1 MTNPFHRAAQEQINE
16 LSRYVLDDNTCLTTI
31 QVQIMQSRLNGMTY
45 RGIVQTYGLS
55 CQNVVTTCLKRTAL
69 GRKWFPGNTGGNDSY
84 LGEVDQILFIQKIK
98 SEADSINC
106 VPTCVA
112 VAFAHMLNE
121 KRAKQAQLLLTGIGC
136 PGIAANITCFD
147 PPHESWLRGYCLQSE
162 IRIVRPQELEL
173 IRRTSC
179 DVGSIYRFFEQ
190 FYDLIDRDR
199 RLIFNM
205 DETMV
210 SAKRK
215 YKVLVQ
221 KGRLPL
227 TTSAQTAPHLTGCI
241 TVSASGTCLEPLLI
255 LKSKKTLAGLED
267 FQQSCI
273 FCSSNSGWMNR
284 RVFIIWVM
292 VFITQVAQYRT
303 RLPKNIRSETIL
315 LITDGHGSRR
325 CFTACFLLWCFDI
338 ELLILPG
345 HCSHV
350 MQPFDVALASPLK
363 SNYKKALD
371 SKKFHGDGE
380 IATQTAQEV
389 RTMMI
394 SSFLDA
400 VSSSCTYTNV
410 LASFAST
417 GLSPLDPSLPL
428 NSQFAM
434 LDVNATTNSG
444 AEILN
449 DLEGLN
455 KLFKEENGRDLTDND
470 LRLTLNEL
478 KNVYAKVKDK
488 TKNGL
493 LLSDL
498 PSFIMDTESGEQ
510 LVSWT

>member
-1 MTNPFHRAAQEQINE
+1 MTNPFQRAAQEQLNE
-16 LSRYVLDDNTCLTTI
+16 LAKFVTADNSCLTAI
-31 QVQIMQSRLNGMTY
+31 QIQITQSRLNGMTY
-45 RGIVQTYGLS
+45 RAITETFGLS
-55 CQNVVTTCLKRTAL
+55 CQNVVTTCFKRTAL

-84 LGEVDQILFIQKIK
+84 LGEVDQIIFINKIK

-112 VAFAHMLNE
+112 VAYAHMLSE
-121 KRAKQAQLLLTGIGC
+121 KRAKQAQFLLTGIGC
-136 PGIAANITCFD
+136 PGLALSISSFD
-147 PPHESWLRGYCLQSE
+147 PPHESWLRGYCSKTE

-190 FYDLIDRDR
+190 CYDVLDRDR

-215 YKVLVQ
+215 YKVLAQ

-227 TTSAQTAPHLTGCI
+227 TTSSQTAPHLTGCI
-241 TVSASGTCLEPLLI
+241 TVSASGTCFEPLLI
-255 LKSKKTLAGLED
+255 LKAKKTLAGLED
-267 FQQSCI
+267 FTQSCF
-273 FCSSNSGWMNR
+273 FCSSDSGWMNR
-284 RVFIIWVM
+284 RVFIIWTI
-292 VFITQVAQYRT
+292 VFITQVSQYRA
-303 RLPKNIRSETIL
+303 RLPKDIRNETIL

-363 SNYKKALD
+363 SHYKKTLD
-371 SKKFHGDGE
+371 SKKFQGDGR
-380 IATQTAQEV
+380 IANQTAQEV
-389 RTMMI
+389 RTLMI

-400 VSSSCTYTNV
+400 VSSSCTYSNV
-410 LASFAST
+410 LTSFSST

-428 NSQFAM
+428 SSQFAM
-434 LDVNATTNSG
+434 LDVNASTNSG

-449 DLEGLN
+449 DLDGLA
-455 KLFKEENGRDLTDND
+455 KLFKEEQGRDLTDND
-470 LRLTLNEL
+470 LILSMNDL
-478 KNVYAKVKDK
+478 KNVYSKVRDK

-498 PSFIMDTESGEQ
+498 PSFIIDAGSGEQ